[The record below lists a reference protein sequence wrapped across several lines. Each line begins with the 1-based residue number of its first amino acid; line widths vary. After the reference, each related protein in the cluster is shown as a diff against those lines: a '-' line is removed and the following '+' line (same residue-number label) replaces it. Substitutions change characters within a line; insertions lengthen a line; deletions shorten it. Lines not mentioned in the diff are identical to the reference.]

1 MPTAKKLLEIF
12 RAGTFTSEEGDR
24 LTFSDAEV
32 AAIVA
37 AYDPAKHKAPLVIGH
52 PKTDDPAY
60 GHAISLSL
68 SDNNVV
74 LAEPIDVDPAFA
86 DLVNAK
92 RYDKI
97 SVSFWGPTS
106 PRNPVPGVYYP
117 RHIGFLGAVPPAVPG
132 LKSPSFAADD
142 SDIIT
147 INFSDQQEPA
157 MDPKKQA
164 ELDQREQ
171 KLKADEA
178 SFADKQ
184 KELDKQKAELD
195 AQAKKIADAE
205 AKARTDEISS
215 FAEGL
220 VKEGKLLPGEKA
232 GVVSLLAS
240 LPVDKNISFADGD
253 GKTVEQ
259 PGGDVLRNLLKAL
272 PERVDFSER
281 TPAQKGQPEVASFA
295 APNGYAVDASQA
307 ELHNKITAHAKQ
319 HNISYADAAMAIGG

>member
-1 MPTAKKLLEIF
+1 MSKKLLEIF

-52 PKTDDPAY
+52 PKTEDPAY

-68 SDNNVV
+68 SDSNVV

-117 RHIGFLGAVPPAVPG
+117 RHIGFLGAVPPAVSG

-147 INFSDQQEPA
+147 INFSDT
-157 MDPKKQA
+157 PKEHVMTPEEIAALKA
-164 ELDQREQ
+164 REQ

-184 KELDKQKAELD
+184 KEQDKQKAELD
-195 AQAKKIADAE
+195 AQAKKLADAE

-215 FAEGL
+215 FADGL
-220 VKEGKLLPGEKA
+220 VEEGKLLPGEKA

-295 APNGYAVDASQA
+295 APSGYAVDASQA

-319 HNISYADAAMAIGG
+319 HNISYAAAAMAIGG